1 MKRYRDGLWN
11 NKPFLYT
18 MFMDEVRFYAKK
30 NPIPQR
36 DRLKKKEAKAIKN
49 ITDYTKSL
57 YLFIKIFRSFQKE
70 IKTSMMP
77 VISLITARQ
86 F

>member
-18 MFMDEVRFYAKK
+18 MLMDEVRFYTEK

-36 DRLKKKEAKAIKN
+36 DQLKKKEAKAIKKYHWLHQ
-49 ITDYTKSL
+49 ISI
-57 YLFIKIFRSFQKE
+57 FIY
-70 IKTSMMP
+70 
-77 VISLITARQ
+77 
-86 F
+86 